1 MSSAAPGVV
10 QPAGGGVSSCGQEAL
25 LCAPSPINAPRAKDA
40 RDGGEL
46 SPRDGPALSRQARL
60 RWFQYIDRR
69 MQVRFRPRRHARRP
83 LSPPSS
89 SARSLLNVPAHFSSL
104 PRGAIARRQG
114 QRQAHTHTRTLAAA
128 HPPRQPT
135 PRARPPLPAR
145 LSLRGNL
152 KGLPAPSIWPRNL
165 YLFPAALR
173 VTIPPHRAHSSVRH
187 VSLSHPRL
195 PPAPPRPPRRAPH
208 HTAAA
213 PSN

>member
-1 MSSAAPGVV
+1 MAPPCGGPCAVSSAAPGVV

-89 SARSLLNVPAHFSSL
+89 SARSLLNVSCPLFL

-114 QRQAHTHTRTLAAA
+114 QAASTHTHT
-128 HPPRQPT
+128 HWQPHIH
-135 PRARPPLPAR
+135 RGSRRPAPAR
-145 LSLRGNL
+145 LCR
-152 KGLPAPSIWPRNL
+152 PVYPSGE
-165 YLFPAALR
+165 
-173 VTIPPHRAHSSVRH
+173 T
-187 VSLSHPRL
+187 
-195 PPAPPRPPRRAPH
+195 
-208 HTAAA
+208 
-213 PSN
+213 